1 MRRDVCYTLSRNIYQ
16 DVVPSLKSVLKNG
29 NIDRVYLITE
39 DDDVGFDLP
48 ARVITMKV
56 NPKAYFSPGG
66 PNYNCR
72 WTYMVLMKTV
82 MPYLFPKH
90 KRILTL
96 DVDTIVRKDLSPLWD
111 LDMGDNYFAGAVEP
125 FWTKRHGGIP
135 YVNAGVI
142 MWNLEAYRGKMCD
155 NVIRSL
161 NMTHWQ
167 LAEQACLNSL
177 CSGRISAIGPEWNAG
192 EWTRMPPEDE
202 IRIRHY
208 MASHGTWKREQEV
221 EEYSRLSW
229 EEVNR

>member
-1 MRRDVCYTLSRNIYQ
+1 MRKDVCYTLSRNIYQ

-56 NPKAYFSPGG
+56 DPKACFSPDG

-82 MPYLFPKH
+82 MPYLFQKH

-96 DVDTIVRKDLSPLWD
+96 DVDTIVRKDLSPLWE
-111 LDMGDNYFAGAVEP
+111 LDMGENYFAGAVEP

-135 YVNAGVI
+135 YVNGGVI
-142 MWNLEAYRGKMCD
+142 LWNLEAYRGKMCD

-161 NMTHWQ
+161 NTTHWQ

-177 CSGRISAIGPEWNAG
+177 CSGRISVIGPEWNAG
-192 EWTRMPPEDE
+192 DWTQKPPEGQ